1 MSDTPLFQNTDE
13 QEEAYAPQQ
22 APGTSDSDEA
32 GLVVP
37 AAAVVGTTSAGT
49 SAGTGTGAPSAGVAP
64 AVGAAAL
71 ADEAEDQGDAADRSE

>member
-13 QEEAYAPQQ
+13 QEAAYAPQELPEASVQ
-22 APGTSDSDEA
+22 EA
-32 GLVVP
+32 GLVMP

-71 ADEAEDQGDAADRSE
+71 ADETEDQGDAGDRRA

>member
-13 QEEAYAPQQ
+13 QEAAYASQQ
-22 APGTSDSDEA
+22 TPGAGEA

-37 AAAVVGTTSAGT
+37 AAALVGTTSAGT
-49 SAGTGTGAPSAGVAP
+49 SAGTGAGAPTAGVAP

-71 ADEAEDQGDAADRSE
+71 ADTAEDQGEDEDRRA